1 MEKYLNYLGYSEFGG
16 GGSRILNL
24 RENHPGV
31 NSMKLVILFGWSSL
45 SDSKEAELLF
55 CYQGGN
61 AGNNSRPLGD
71 GGFFAFRRI
80 FWSVASDW

>member
-31 NSMKLVILFGWSSL
+31 NSMKVSNSIRLVIV
-45 SDSKEAELLF
+45 
-55 CYQGGN
+55 
-61 AGNNSRPLGD
+61 
-71 GGFFAFRRI
+71 I
-80 FWSVASDW
+80 